1 MPNGVRHVLGLLAGL
16 VLAPVT
22 ALGLLYG
29 TERMQR
35 IFQVYFSRPG
45 TQWTPILLLTAV
57 AVVLGVLVGS
67 RLSPLASLVPGVLFG
82 VPGVLW
88 AVAPEWMLHHTARK
102 LPGALD
108 RGYQVVGPYGV
119 LLVLGLLLL
128 VGSVPPSRWRPREV
142 RSRARHSYGYGSADG
157 GSNRGGTGGT
167 FLPPEPQDARPAGY
181 RDRAPAFP
189 GAAPAPASAS
199 AQVQGPS
206 PSFGR
211 PSGVPGQDPAQV
223 PGRRPVGLGPGQ
235 SYDSGQPSGQSSGQG
250 RPYGQNQPFR
260 HGPPAGQNQP
270 FGQDQAFGQDQG
282 AGYPGRD
289 DRDPPEWGSPPPGPS
304 PFRPS

>member
-35 IFQVYFSRPG
+35 IFQVYFFRPG

-82 VPGVLW
+82 VPGLLW
-88 AVAPEWMLHHTARK
+88 AVAPEWTLHHTARK

-142 RSRARHSYGYGSADG
+142 RTPARHSYESGSADG
-157 GSNRGGTGGT
+157 GSSRGGTGGT
-167 FLPPEPQDARPAGY
+167 FFPPEPQDARPVGY
-181 RDRAPAFP
+181 RDRAPALP
-189 GAAPAPASAS
+189 GAAPAPASTS

-211 PSGVPGQDPAQV
+211 RSGAPGQGPAQV
-223 PGRRPVGLGPGQ
+223 PGRRPGGLGPGQ
-235 SYDSGQPSGQSSGQG
+235 SYGAGQVPGGQRPPATDPGRGRPVPAPRSGQSSPPGQG
-250 RPYGQNQPFR
+250 SAPG
-260 HGPPAGQNQP
+260 
-270 FGQDQAFGQDQG
+270 QG
-282 AGYPGRD
+282 AGYQGRD
-289 DRDPPEWGSPPPGPS
+289 DRNPPEWGSPPPGPS